1 VTSPGRQD
9 GFSLA
14 EVVVALG
21 LLASVLISVAG
32 LLVLGNR
39 QVAGGR
45 SSSEALAVGRDVL
58 EEMKAWPFAEVTA
71 AFASDCTLDA
81 VASCVVQSGSSA
93 AMFAWD
99 ERAKA
104 MLFGAR
110 IELVLDSLDG
120 AMLDV
125 ARGIRITVTVHWVE
139 GTRARSARLAAVR
152 M

>member
-1 VTSPGRQD
+1 
-9 GFSLA
+9 
-14 EVVVALG
+14 
-21 LLASVLISVAG
+21 LISVAG

-45 SSSEALAVGRDVL
+45 SSSEALAVGRDIV
-58 EEMKAWPFAEVTA
+58 EEMTAWPFAEVTA
-71 AFASDCTLDA
+71 AFATDCTLAA
-81 VASCVVQSGSSA
+81 VTSCVVQSGSSA

-99 ERAKA
+99 ERARD